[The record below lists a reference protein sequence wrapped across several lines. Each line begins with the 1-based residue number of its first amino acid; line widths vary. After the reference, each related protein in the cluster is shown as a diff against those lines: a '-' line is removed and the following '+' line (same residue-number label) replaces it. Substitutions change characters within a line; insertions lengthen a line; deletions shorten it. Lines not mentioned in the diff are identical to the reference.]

1 MLTASRFGKN
11 RSFFVHFV
19 YVSYLLYLN
28 FIQAASSREE
38 EPKLVSSRFSMID
51 RDSRARKSGFFR
63 IKPLSALLEHSRTG
77 CCNTQEAKDDI
88 QPQYHCAC
96 AYAGSKH
103 QLGIELDRGIIG
115 LEVPHQAG

>member
-1 MLTASRFGKN
+1 
-11 RSFFVHFV
+11 
-19 YVSYLLYLN
+19 
-28 FIQAASSREE
+28 
-38 EPKLVSSRFSMID
+38 MID
-51 RDSRARKSGFFR
+51 RDSQRSKSGFFR

-77 CCNTQEAKDDI
+77 SNSQEAKDDI
-88 QPQYHCAC
+88 QPQYHYAC